1 MRVGEEVRRSSPRV
15 SEAMVS
21 FVSKVRCLLSFW
33 HVPVWARED
42 ARREIGGERENWG
55 LRKQQ
60 EKDSWNPDSIC
71 HSDSACVPNK
81 SPSVDEVAGM
91 SGSPP
96 GASRVVDGVSL
107 HPMWRVQRFTLAR
120 PGWDELFL
128 LFLGV
133 SAAGCPSQSRSLQ
146 SSCGASA

>member
-1 MRVGEEVRRSSPRV
+1 MRVGEEVRRSSPCV

-21 FVSKVRCLLSFW
+21 SVSKVCCLISFW
-33 HVPVWARED
+33 HVPVWAGED
-42 ARREIGGERENWG
+42 ARHEIGGEGELG
-55 LRKQQ
+55 IEKAAGK
-60 EKDSWNPDSIC
+60 KDSWNPDGIC

-107 HPMWRVQRFTLAR
+107 NPTQRVQRFTLAR

-133 SAAGCPSQSRSLQ
+133 SAAG
-146 SSCGASA
+146 

>member
-1 MRVGEEVRRSSPRV
+1 MPSRVLAVRVGEEVGRSSPCV

-21 FVSKVRCLLSFW
+21 FVSRVRCLISFW
-33 HVPVWARED
+33 YVPVRAGED
-42 ARREIGGERENWG
+42 ARHEIGGERGNWG
-55 LRKQQ
+55 LSKQQ

-96 GASRVVDGVSL
+96 GASRLVDGVSL
-107 HPMWRVQRFTLAR
+107 HPMRRVQRFTLAR

-133 SAAGCPSQSRSLQ
+133 SAAG
-146 SSCGASA
+146 